1 MPAPHGLHPLAK
13 ALLIRRS
20 FRCTLPAF
28 CAMALTVPMAGQ
40 AQAAA
45 VAINIPAQSLGS
57 ALQEFGRQTN
67 LQVLYSPDE
76 VSGLRS
82 STVSGNLEPTAA
94 IAQLLQGTNI
104 AYSVEGNNVALR
116 SRSSGGASL
125 DLAPTSISATA
136 ESASGPVDGI
146 VAKRSA
152 TGSKT
157 DSSLKEIPQT
167 INVVTQDEI
176 KMRGSKTVTEALQ
189 YTPGMTG
196 GGSRTG

>member
-20 FRCTLPAF
+20 LRTTLPAL
-28 CAMALTVPMAGQ
+28 CAMALTLPVIGQ

-45 VAINIPAQSLGS
+45 VTINIAAQSLGS

-67 LQVLYSPDE
+67 LQVLYSPDD

-82 STVSGNLEPTAA
+82 TAVSGNLEPTAA
-94 IAQLLQGTNI
+94 IAQLLQGTDI
-104 AYSVEGNNVALR
+104 AYSVQGNNVSLR
-116 SRSSGGASL
+116 ARSSGASL
-125 DLAPTSISATA
+125 DLAPTSITA
-136 ESASGPVDGI
+136 ALESAWGPVDGI

-157 DSSLKEIPQT
+157 DTALKEIPQT

-176 KMRGSKTVTEALQ
+176 KMRGSQSVTEALR
-189 YTPGMTG
+189 YTAGMTG
-196 GGSRTG
+196 AASPTG